1 MKNKFLLFIFVAA
14 SFLNTN
20 FIAHSEESI
29 EDIIKG
35 RKAIFSNNAKL
46 AKRVNILLKDFEFE
60 EAEPYILEMSKNYE
74 NLLNYFP
81 ENSKEGYGT
90 EALPIIWEE
99 KDAFNALMQKA
110 ADDMLQLAKVME
122 EVDDIQATYK
132 KLMWANCNA
141 CLLYTSPS
149 PRDVEESRMPSSA

>member
-1 MKNKFLLFIFVAA
+1 MKNKILLIIFIVA
-14 SFLNTN
+14 SFFNTN

-29 EDIIKG
+29 EEIIKG

-46 AKRVNILLKDFEFE
+46 AKRVNILLKDFEVE
-60 EAEPYILEMSKNYE
+60 EAEPIIFEMSKNYE

-141 CLLYTSPS
+141 CH
-149 PRDVEESRMPSSA
+149 SRYRKPH

>member
-1 MKNKFLLFIFVAA
+1 MKNKILLIIFVAA
-14 SFLNTN
+14 SFFNAN

-46 AKRVNILLKDFEFE
+46 AKRVNILLRDFEFE
-60 EAEPYILEMSKNYE
+60 EAEPFILEMSKNYE

-99 KDAFNALMQKA
+99 KDAFNALMQRA

-141 CLLYTSPS
+141 CH
-149 PRDVEESRMPSSA
+149 SRYRKPH

>member
-1 MKNKFLLFIFVAA
+1 MKNKILLIIFVAA
-14 SFLNTN
+14 SFFNTN

-46 AKRVNILLKDFEFE
+46 AKRVNILLKDFEVE
-60 EAEPYILEMSKNYE
+60 EAEPIILEMSKNYE

-122 EVDDIQATYK
+122 EVDDIQVTYK

-141 CLLYTSPS
+141 CH
-149 PRDVEESRMPSSA
+149 SRYRKPH

>member
-1 MKNKFLLFIFVAA
+1 MKNKILLVIVLVA
-14 SFLNTN
+14 SFFNTN

-46 AKRVNILLKDFEFE
+46 AKRVNILLKDFEVE
-60 EAEPYILEMSKNYE
+60 EAEPIILEMSKNYE

-99 KDAFNALMQKA
+99 KDAFNTLMQKA
-110 ADDMLQLAKVME
+110 SDDMLQLAKVME
-122 EVDDIQATYK
+122 EADDIQATYK

-141 CLLYTSPS
+141 CH
-149 PRDVEESRMPSSA
+149 SRYRKPH

>member
-1 MKNKFLLFIFVAA
+1 MKNKILLITFIVA
-14 SFLNTN
+14 SFFNTN

-29 EDIIKG
+29 EEIIKG

-46 AKRVNILLKDFEFE
+46 AKRVNILLKDFEVE
-60 EAEPYILEMSKNYE
+60 EAEPIILEMSKNYE

-122 EVDDIQATYK
+122 EVDDIQATYN

-141 CLLYTSPS
+141 CH
-149 PRDVEESRMPSSA
+149 SRYRKPH

>member
-1 MKNKFLLFIFVAA
+1 MKNKILLIIFLAA
-14 SFLNTN
+14 SFFNTN

-29 EDIIKG
+29 ENIIKG

-46 AKRVNILLKDFEFE
+46 AKRVNILLKDFEVE
-60 EAEPYILEMSKNYE
+60 EAEPIILEMSKNYE

-110 ADDMLQLAKVME
+110 ADDMLQLVKVME
-122 EVDDIQATYK
+122 EVDDIQTTFK
-132 KLMWANCNA
+132 KLVWANCNA
-141 CLLYTSPS
+141 CH
-149 PRDVEESRMPSSA
+149 SRYRKPH

>member
-1 MKNKFLLFIFVAA
+1 MKNKILLIIFVAA
-14 SFLNTN
+14 SFFNTN

-46 AKRVNILLKDFEFE
+46 AKRVNILLKDFEVE
-60 EAEPYILEMSKNYE
+60 EAEPIILEMSKNYE

-141 CLLYTSPS
+141 CH
-149 PRDVEESRMPSSA
+149 SRYRKPH

>member
-1 MKNKFLLFIFVAA
+1 MKNKILFIIFLAA
-14 SFLNTN
+14 SFFNTN

-46 AKRVNILLKDFEFE
+46 AKRVNILLKDFEVE
-60 EAEPYILEMSKNYE
+60 EAEPIILEISKNYE

-141 CLLYTSPS
+141 CH
-149 PRDVEESRMPSSA
+149 SRYRKPH

>member
-1 MKNKFLLFIFVAA
+1 MKNKILLIIFVAA
-14 SFLNTN
+14 SFFNTN

-46 AKRVNILLKDFEFE
+46 AKRVNILLRDFEFE
-60 EAEPYILEMSKNYE
+60 EAEPFILEMSKNYE

-141 CLLYTSPS
+141 CH
-149 PRDVEESRMPSSA
+149 SRYRKPH

>member
-1 MKNKFLLFIFVAA
+1 MKNKILLIIFVAA
-14 SFLNTN
+14 SFFNTN

-46 AKRVNILLKDFEFE
+46 AKRVNILLRNFEFE
-60 EAEPYILEMSKNYE
+60 EAEPFILEMSKNYE

-90 EALPIIWEE
+90 EAVSYTHLR

-122 EVDDIQATYK
+122 EVDDIQVTYK

-141 CLLYTSPS
+141 CH
-149 PRDVEESRMPSSA
+149 SRYRKPH

>member
-1 MKNKFLLFIFVAA
+1 MKNKILLIIFLVT
-14 SFLNTN
+14 SFFFTN

-29 EDIIKG
+29 ENIIKG

-46 AKRVNILLKDFEFE
+46 AKRVNILLKDFEVE
-60 EAEPYILEMSKNYE
+60 EAEPIILEMSKNYE

-141 CLLYTSPS
+141 CH
-149 PRDVEESRMPSSA
+149 SRYRKSH

>member
-46 AKRVNILLKDFEFE
+46 AKRVNILLREFEVE
-60 EAEPYILEMSKNYE
+60 EAEPIIFEMRKNYE

-90 EALPIIWEE
+90 EALPLIWEE

-141 CLLYTSPS
+141 SH
-149 PRDVEESRMPSSA
+149 SRYRKPH

>member
-1 MKNKFLLFIFVAA
+1 MKNKILFIFFLVA
-14 SFLNTN
+14 SFFNTN

-46 AKRVNILLKDFEFE
+46 AKRVNILFRDFEVE
-60 EAEPYILEMSKNYE
+60 EAEPIILEMSKNYE

-141 CLLYTSPS
+141 CH
-149 PRDVEESRMPSSA
+149 SRYRKPH

>member
-1 MKNKFLLFIFVAA
+1 MKNKILFIFFLVA
-14 SFLNTN
+14 SFFNTN

-46 AKRVNILLKDFEFE
+46 AKRVNILLRDFEVE
-60 EAEPYILEMSKNYE
+60 EAEPIILEMSKNYE

-132 KLMWANCNA
+132 K
-141 CLLYTSPS
+141 
-149 PRDVEESRMPSSA
+149 

>member
-1 MKNKFLLFIFVAA
+1 MKNKILFIFFLVA
-14 SFLNTN
+14 SFFNTN

-46 AKRVNILLKDFEFE
+46 AKRVNILLRDFEVE
-60 EAEPYILEMSKNYE
+60 EAEPIILEMSKNYE

-99 KDAFNALMQKA
+99 KDAFNALMQRA

-122 EVDDIQATYK
+122 EADDIRATYK

-141 CLLYTSPS
+141 CH
-149 PRDVEESRMPSSA
+149 SRYRKPH

>member
-1 MKNKFLLFIFVAA
+1 MKNKILLVIFLVV
-14 SFLNTN
+14 SFFNTN

-46 AKRVNILLKDFEFE
+46 AKRVNILLKDFEVE
-60 EAEPYILEMSKNYE
+60 EAEPIILEMSKNYE

-141 CLLYTSPS
+141 CH
-149 PRDVEESRMPSSA
+149 SRYRKPH

>member
-60 EAEPYILEMSKNYE
+60 ESEPYILEMSKNYE

-99 KDAFNALMQKA
+99 KDEFNALMKKSSDQMVKLASIIEDQDDFRAALKQYMWSSCKA
-110 ADDMLQLAKVME
+110 
-122 EVDDIQATYK
+122 
-132 KLMWANCNA
+132 CH
-141 CLLYTSPS
+141 
-149 PRDVEESRMPSSA
+149 SRYRAPH

>member
-1 MKNKFLLFIFVAA
+1 MKNNILLIIFIVA
-14 SFLNTN
+14 SFFNTN

-46 AKRVNILLKDFEFE
+46 AKRVNILLKDFEVE
-60 EAEPYILEMSKNYE
+60 EAEPIILEMSKNYE

-99 KDAFNALMQKA
+99 KDAFNSLMQKA

-141 CLLYTSPS
+141 CH
-149 PRDVEESRMPSSA
+149 SRYRKPH

>member
-1 MKNKFLLFIFVAA
+1 MKNKILLIIFLVT
-14 SFLNTN
+14 SFFFTN

-46 AKRVNILLKDFEFE
+46 AKRVNILLRNFEFE
-60 EAEPYILEMSKNYE
+60 EAEPFILEMSKNYE

-90 EALPIIWEE
+90 EAIPIIWEE
-99 KDAFNALMQKA
+99 KDAFNALIQKA

-122 EVDDIQATYK
+122 EVDDIQVTYK
-132 KLMWANCNA
+132 KLMWSNCNA
-141 CLLYTSPS
+141 CH
-149 PRDVEESRMPSSA
+149 SRYRKPH

>member
-1 MKNKFLLFIFVAA
+1 MKNKILLIIFLVT
-14 SFLNTN
+14 SFFFTN

-46 AKRVNILLKDFEFE
+46 AKRVNILLKDFEVE
-60 EAEPYILEMSKNYE
+60 EAEPIILEMSKNYE

-90 EALPIIWEE
+90 EALLIIWEE

-141 CLLYTSPS
+141 CH
-149 PRDVEESRMPSSA
+149 SRYRKPH

>member
-1 MKNKFLLFIFVAA
+1 MKNKILLIIFIVA
-14 SFLNTN
+14 SFFNTN

-29 EDIIKG
+29 EEIIKG

-46 AKRVNILLKDFEFE
+46 AKRVNILLREFEVE
-60 EAEPYILEMSKNYE
+60 EAEPIIFEMSKNYE

-122 EVDDIQATYK
+122 EVDDIQVTYK

-141 CLLYTSPS
+141 CH
-149 PRDVEESRMPSSA
+149 SRYRKPH

>member
-1 MKNKFLLFIFVAA
+1 MKNKILLIIFLVT
-14 SFLNTN
+14 SFFFTN

-46 AKRVNILLKDFEFE
+46 AKRVNILLKDFEVE
-60 EAEPYILEMSKNYE
+60 EAEPIILEMSKNYE

-99 KDAFNALMQKA
+99 KDAFNALMQRA
-110 ADDMLQLAKVME
+110 ADNMLQLAKVMD

-141 CLLYTSPS
+141 CH
-149 PRDVEESRMPSSA
+149 SRYRKPH

>member
-1 MKNKFLLFIFVAA
+1 MKNKILLFIFVAV
-14 SFLNTN
+14 SFFNTD

-46 AKRVNILLKDFEFE
+46 AKRVNILLREFEVE
-60 EAEPYILEMSKNYE
+60 EAEPIIFEMSKNYE

-99 KDAFNALMQKA
+99 KDVFNALMQKA

-141 CLLYTSPS
+141 CH
-149 PRDVEESRMPSSA
+149 SRYRKPH

>member
-141 CLLYTSPS
+141 CH
-149 PRDVEESRMPSSA
+149 SRYRKPH

>member
-14 SFLNTN
+14 SFLNIN

-141 CLLYTSPS
+141 CH
-149 PRDVEESRMPSSA
+149 SRYRKPH

>member
-1 MKNKFLLFIFVAA
+1 MKNKFFLFIFVAA

-46 AKRVNILLKDFEFE
+46 AKRVNILLREFEVE
-60 EAEPYILEMSKNYE
+60 EAEPIIFEMSKNYE

-141 CLLYTSPS
+141 CH
-149 PRDVEESRMPSSA
+149 SRYRKPH

>member
-46 AKRVNILLKDFEFE
+46 AKRVNILLREFEVE
-60 EAEPYILEMSKNYE
+60 EAEPIIFEMSKNYE

-110 ADDMLQLAKVME
+110 ADDMIQLAKVME

-141 CLLYTSPS
+141 CH
-149 PRDVEESRMPSSA
+149 SRYRKPH

>member
-1 MKNKFLLFIFVAA
+1 MKNKILLVIVLVA
-14 SFLNTN
+14 SFFNTN

-60 EAEPYILEMSKNYE
+60 EAEPFILEMSKNYE

-132 KLMWANCNA
+132 KLMWSNCNA
-141 CLLYTSPS
+141 FH
-149 PRDVEESRMPSSA
+149 SRYRKPH

>member
-1 MKNKFLLFIFVAA
+1 MKNKILLIIFLVT
-14 SFLNTN
+14 SFFFTN

-46 AKRVNILLKDFEFE
+46 AKRVNILLKDFEVE
-60 EAEPYILEMSKNYE
+60 EAEPIILEMSKNYE

-122 EVDDIQATYK
+122 EVDDIQVTNK

-141 CLLYTSPS
+141 CH
-149 PRDVEESRMPSSA
+149 SRYRKPH

>member
-1 MKNKFLLFIFVAA
+1 MKNKILLIIFLVS
-14 SFLNTN
+14 SFFFTN

-46 AKRVNILLKDFEFE
+46 AKRVNILLKDFEVE
-60 EAEPYILEMSKNYE
+60 EAEPIILEMSKNYE

-122 EVDDIQATYK
+122 EVDDIQVTYK

-141 CLLYTSPS
+141 CH
-149 PRDVEESRMPSSA
+149 SRYRKPH

>member
-1 MKNKFLLFIFVAA
+1 MKNKILLIIFVAA
-14 SFLNTN
+14 SFFNTN
-20 FIAHSEESI
+20 FIAHSDESI

-46 AKRVNILLKDFEFE
+46 AKRVNILLRDFEFE
-60 EAEPYILEMSKNYE
+60 EAEPFILEMSKNYE
-74 NLLNYFP
+74 ILLNYFP

-110 ADDMLQLAKVME
+110 ADDMIQLAKVME
-122 EVDDIQATYK
+122 EVDDIQVTYK

-141 CLLYTSPS
+141 CHSKYRKPH
-149 PRDVEESRMPSSA
+149 

>member
-1 MKNKFLLFIFVAA
+1 MKNKILLVIFLVA
-14 SFLNTN
+14 SFFNTN

-46 AKRVNILLKDFEFE
+46 AKRVNILLKDFEVE
-60 EAEPYILEMSKNYE
+60 EAEPIILEMSKNYE
-74 NLLNYFP
+74 NLSNYFP

-99 KDAFNALMQKA
+99 KDAFNALMQRA

-122 EVDDIQATYK
+122 EADDIRATYK

-141 CLLYTSPS
+141 CH
-149 PRDVEESRMPSSA
+149 SRYRKPH

>member
-1 MKNKFLLFIFVAA
+1 MKNKILLIIFFVA
-14 SFLNTN
+14 SFFNAN

-46 AKRVNILLKDFEFE
+46 AKRVNILLKDFEVE
-60 EAEPYILEMSKNYE
+60 EAEPIILEMSKNYE

-141 CLLYTSPS
+141 CH
-149 PRDVEESRMPSSA
+149 SRYRKPH

>member
-1 MKNKFLLFIFVAA
+1 MKNNILLIIFIVA
-14 SFLNTN
+14 SFFNAN

-29 EDIIKG
+29 EEIIKG

-46 AKRVNILLKDFEFE
+46 AKRVNILLKDFEVE
-60 EAEPYILEMSKNYE
+60 EAEPIILEMSKNYE
-74 NLLNYFP
+74 NLLNYFS

-141 CLLYTSPS
+141 CH
-149 PRDVEESRMPSSA
+149 SRYRKPH

>member
-46 AKRVNILLKDFEFE
+46 AKRVNILLREFEVE
-60 EAEPYILEMSKNYE
+60 EAEPIIFEMSKNYE

-141 CLLYTSPS
+141 CH
-149 PRDVEESRMPSSA
+149 SRYRKPH

>member
-1 MKNKFLLFIFVAA
+1 MKNKILLIIFLVT
-14 SFLNTN
+14 SFFFTN
-20 FIAHSEESI
+20 FIAHSDESI

-46 AKRVNILLKDFEFE
+46 AKRVNILLRNFEFE
-60 EAEPYILEMSKNYE
+60 EAEPFILEMSKNYE

-141 CLLYTSPS
+141 CH
-149 PRDVEESRMPSSA
+149 SRYRKPH

>member
-1 MKNKFLLFIFVAA
+1 MKNNILLIIFIVA
-14 SFLNTN
+14 SFFNAN

-46 AKRVNILLKDFEFE
+46 AKRVNILLKDFEVE
-60 EAEPYILEMSKNYE
+60 EAEPIILEMSKNYE

-99 KDAFNALMQKA
+99 KDAFNALMQRA

-141 CLLYTSPS
+141 CH
-149 PRDVEESRMPSSA
+149 SRYRKPH

>member
-141 CLLYTSPS
+141 CHSRYRNCLLYTS
-149 PRDVEESRMPSSA
+149 DAADD

>member
-1 MKNKFLLFIFVAA
+1 MKNKILLIIFLIT
-14 SFLNTN
+14 SFFFTN

-46 AKRVNILLKDFEFE
+46 AKRVNILLRDFEVE
-60 EAEPYILEMSKNYE
+60 EAEPIILEMSKNYE

-99 KDAFNALMQKA
+99 KDAFNALMQRA

-141 CLLYTSPS
+141 CH
-149 PRDVEESRMPSSA
+149 SRYRKPH